1 MSNIRPTRSARPV
14 VDIPALVETV
24 DRTVGGVLSWV
35 AGTKPGRAATS
46 PTVAATEELLSW
58 TGLTTPGST
67 HRRRAGRVD
76 QP

>member
-24 DRTVGGVLSWV
+24 DKTVGGVLSWV
-35 AGTKPGRAATS
+35 AGTKSGRDATS

-58 TGLTTPGST
+58 TGLTTPGSK